1 MKKSNGRR
9 QDAAPTASIRMT
21 KPIAMLKDD
30 HKKVT
35 DLFDKFE
42 RANDARTQWEVAR
55 KAIHELKIHSAIEE
69 ELFYPSVGKIV
80 RDEDLMNEA
89 AEEHHVVHVL
99 MDEINGEELEAPV
112 FHAKFMVLA
121 ESVRHH
127 IKQEEGQM
135 FTKLASYDTDLEELG
150 AWMEERRQE
159 LDHQFQHA
167 LVGRPERLLAADNRA
182 NVTAMNRLRPV
193 R

>member
-9 QDAAPTASIRMT
+9 QEAAPTASIRMT
-21 KPIAMLKDD
+21 KPISMLKND
-30 HKKVT
+30 HKKLT

-89 AEEHHVVHVL
+89 AEEHHGVTPSSSPSVHQ
-99 MDEINGEELEAPV
+99 G
-112 FHAKFMVLA
+112 
-121 ESVRHH
+121 
-127 IKQEEGQM
+127 
-135 FTKLASYDTDLEELG
+135 
-150 AWMEERRQE
+150 RQNRCRSSW
-159 LDHQFQHA
+159 LR
-167 LVGRPERLLAADNRA
+167 GISRPL
-182 NVTAMNRLRPV
+182 PP
-193 R
+193 